1 MKVRIWLLVWAVS
14 VWGLSSAA
22 FAGST
27 AAGSAAVG
35 SAAGDASAT
44 SAPTS
49 PEQVN
54 TKSQRLAL
62 LEFRFDPEDGALTAQ
77 ILEPDGTRR
86 YAVEALSLSAIGDQQ
101 ERGRTIRAEISRVDA
116 SSFKGTLNLPEGTWN
131 LVIRAS
137 QGEQRLEGQYA
148 LGVGQSVATG
158 RVPLVPPNPEVGR
171 LTWIVGL
178 MFGVPL
184 GLAALVVL
192 AAVMFKQLRPKP
204 SVV

>member
-1 MKVRIWLLVWAVS
+1 MLVFWALVA
-14 VWGLSSAA
+14 VARAGNDAA
-22 FAGST
+22 EAGAV
-27 AAGSAAVG
+27 AAPLAV
-35 SAAGDASAT
+35 
-44 SAPTS
+44 TS

-54 TKSQRLAL
+54 LKPQRLAL
-62 LEFRFDPEDGALTAQ
+62 MAFEYDPEDGALVVTA
-77 ILEPDGTRR
+77 LEPDGAKR
-86 YAVEALSLSAIGDQQ
+86 YRLDAINISAIG
-101 ERGRTIRAEISRVDA
+101 EGRTIKAELNRVDA
-116 SSFKGTLNLPEGTWN
+116 SSFKGTLNLSEGTWN
-131 LVIRAS
+131 LVVRAV

-192 AAVMFKQLRPKP
+192 VAVAFKQLRAKP
-204 SVV
+204 SVI